1 MELQR
6 KPIGVDI
13 KYEALIW
20 SSGAGQYVAFPINIY
35 PAATVHMH
43 ALTYKCTPLAFAQV
57 RSQAGQKTSRGSSQ
71 SPYPGS
77 RPSFRRF
84 QTHCSRHP
92 PLPPGSKSQAEKQ
105 TLPLQGQLPSQGG
118 SARSSSLGPALG
130 LGRVSRW
137 VSGPRL
143 VPGRPPQPRDS
154 LSRPPPTVIPLVPAR
169 LCLALS
175 PALAFLSP
183 PSLLRSREEVAAAGT
198 WAPACLPRP
207 VPGRGPHLLL
217 LLPLLPPL
225 PPPLLRLFLLCG
237 CFTSSLIEGKA
248 SGR

>member
-1 MELQR
+1 MPGEQGL
-6 KPIGVDI
+6 G
-13 KYEALIW
+13 A
-20 SSGAGQYVAFPINIY
+20 SSIY
-35 PAATVHMH
+35 P
-43 ALTYKCTPLAFAQV
+43 
-57 RSQAGQKTSRGSSQ
+57 RSPGNSRPGRQRSPSLLRSRGSSQ

-77 RPSFRRF
+77 HPSFRRF
-84 QTHCSRHP
+84 QNHRSRHP

-105 TLPLQGQLPSQGG
+105 TLPLQGQLPSHGG
-118 SARSSSLGPALG
+118 SARSCFLGSALC

-137 VSGPRL
+137 GSGPRL

-154 LSRPPPTVIPLVPAR
+154 LSRPPPTVIPLLPAR

-183 PSLLRSREEVAAAGT
+183 ASLPRSREEVAAAGT
-198 WAPACLPRP
+198 WALACLPRL

-217 LLPLLPPL
+217 LLPPL
-225 PPPLLRLFLLCG
+225 LLRLFLLCR
-237 CFTSSLIEGKA
+237 CFTSALIEGKA